1 MTPDFGSQP
10 QRFWGTRAAC
20 NFIGGGTG
28 TGLLVFAAVG
38 ATVGIPYFVPGL
50 VGLAFV
56 GLGLMMVWFEIGKP
70 WRAINVFLRPQ
81 TSWMSRESL
90 AAVLLFLIGA
100 VALASA
106 WPGVRLPWAMS
117 SPVAPALLT
126 ALAGLAFLS
135 CQLGMVYAVRGI
147 PAWRERMVMPLL
159 GLSGLAE
166 GLGVYLIFMVLLGRL
181 LPSML
186 IIALGLI
193 IARAL
198 AWQFYLK
205 ALDRSHMP
213 QLTVVAFERIRKVF
227 LLVGHVLPAV
237 LIAVALL
244 RPEQAGPL
252 VVLAGAGVMVAGWMF
267 KLVLI
272 TRAACTRGISL
283 PAIPV
288 RGESV
293 TPMSPL

>member
-10 QRFWGTRAAC
+10 QRFWDTRAAC

-70 WRAINVFLRPQ
+70 WRAINVFFRPQ

-100 VALASA
+100 VALAAA

-135 CQLGMVYAVRGI
+135 CQLGRVYAVRGI
-147 PAWRERMVMPLL
+147 PAWRQRMVMPLL
-159 GLSGLAE
+159 GLTGLAE
-166 GLGVYLIFMVLLGRL
+166 GSGLYLIFTVLMGRV

-186 IIALGLI
+186 VIALGLI

-198 AWQFYLK
+198 AWQIYLM
-205 ALDRSHMP
+205 ALDRSHVP

-227 LLVGHVLPAV
+227 LLTGHVLPAV
-237 LIAVALL
+237 LIVAAFLW
-244 RPEQAGPL
+244 PEQTGPL
-252 VVLAGAGVMVAGWMF
+252 ALANQAVKLCRCASFDGVAGIPG
-267 KLVLI
+267 LLAC
-272 TRAACTRGISL
+272 RAGL
-283 PAIPV
+283 GPPF
-288 RGESV
+288 
-293 TPMSPL
+293 

>member
-1 MTPDFGSQP
+1 MTPDSRSQP
-10 QRFWGTRAAC
+10 QRFWDTRAAC

-28 TGLLVFAAVG
+28 AGLLLFAAVG
-38 ATVGIPYFVPGL
+38 ATAGMPYFLPGL

-56 GLGLMMVWFEIGKP
+56 GLGLMMVWFEIGRP

-126 ALAGLAFLS
+126 ALAGLGFLS
-135 CQLGMVYAVRGI
+135 CQLGMLYAVRGI

-159 GLSGLAE
+159 GLTGLAE
-166 GLGVYLIFMVLLGRL
+166 GLGLYLIFTVLLGRV

-186 IIALGLI
+186 SIALGLI

-198 AWQFYLK
+198 AWHIYLM
-205 ALDRSHMP
+205 ALDRSHAP

-227 LLVGHVLPAV
+227 LLLGHVLPAA
-237 LIAVALL
+237 LIGAASLW
-244 RPEQAGPL
+244 PAQAGPL
-252 VVLAGAGVMVAGWMF
+252 VVLAGAGVTLAGWSF

-272 TRAACTRGISL
+272 TRAACTRGVSL

-288 RGESV
+288 RGGSA
-293 TPMSPL
+293 TPIGTS

>member
-10 QRFWGTRAAC
+10 QRFWDTRAAC

-28 TGLLVFAAVG
+28 AGLLVFAAVG
-38 ATVGIPYFVPGL
+38 ALVGIPSFVPGL

-56 GLGLMMVWFEIGKP
+56 GLGLMMVWFEIDNP

-81 TSWMSRESL
+81 TSWMSRESI
-90 AAVLLFLIGA
+90 AAALLFLIGA
-100 VALASA
+100 VALGSA
-106 WPGVRLPWAMS
+106 WPGERLPWAMW

-126 ALAGLAFLS
+126 ALTGLVFLS
-135 CQLGMVYAVRGI
+135 CQLGMLYAVRGI
-147 PAWRERMVMPLL
+147 PAWRERLLMPLL
-159 GLSGLAE
+159 GLTGLAE
-166 GLGVYLIFMVLLGRL
+166 GSGLYLIFTVLLGRV

-186 IIALGLI
+186 VIALGLI

-198 AWQFYLK
+198 AWQIYLM
-205 ALDRSHMP
+205 ALDRSHVP
-213 QLTVVAFERIRKVF
+213 QLTVVAFEQIRKVF
-227 LLVGHVLPAV
+227 LLLGHVLPAM
-237 LIAVALL
+237 LIAMAFL

-252 VVLAGAGVMVAGWMF
+252 VVLAGAGVTAAGWLF

-272 TRAACTRGISL
+272 TRAACTRGVSL

-288 RGESV
+288 RGGSA
-293 TPMSPL
+293 TTMGRS

>member
-1 MTPDFGSQP
+1 MTPDSRSQP
-10 QRFWGTRAAC
+10 QRFWDTRAAC
-20 NFIGGGTG
+20 KCIGGGTG
-28 TGLLVFAAVG
+28 AGLRVFAAVG
-38 ATVGIPYFVPGL
+38 ATVGVPYFVPGL

-56 GLGLMMVWFEIGKP
+56 GLGLVMVWFEIGKP
-70 WRAINVFLRPQ
+70 WRAMNVFFRPQ

-90 AAVLLFLIGA
+90 AAVLLFLIGV

-126 ALAGLAFLS
+126 ALAGLGFLS

-166 GLGVYLIFMVLLGRL
+166 GSGLYLIFTVLLGRL
-181 LPSML
+181 SPSML

-198 AWQFYLK
+198 AWQFYLM
-205 ALDRSHMP
+205 ALDRSHVP

-227 LLVGHVLPAV
+227 LLMGHVMPAV
-237 LIAVALL
+237 LIALALL
-244 RPEQAGPL
+244 WPEQAAPL
-252 VVLAGAGVMVAGWMF
+252 VVLAGTGVTVAGWLF
-267 KLVLI
+267 KHVLI
-272 TRAACTRGISL
+272 TRAACTRGVSL

-288 RGESV
+288 RGASV
-293 TPMSPL
+293 TPMSPS

>member
-1 MTPDFGSQP
+1 MTPDSRSQP
-10 QRFWGTRAAC
+10 QRFWDTRAAC

-38 ATVGIPYFVPGL
+38 AIVGIPYFVPGL

-70 WRAINVFLRPQ
+70 WRAINVFFRPQ

-90 AAVLLFLIGA
+90 AAVLLFLIGV

-117 SPVAPALLT
+117 SPVVPALLT
-126 ALAGLAFLS
+126 ALAGLGFLS

-166 GLGVYLIFMVLLGRL
+166 GSGLYLIFTVLLGRL

-198 AWQFYLK
+198 AWQIYRT
-205 ALDRSHMP
+205 ALDRSHVP

-227 LLVGHVLPAV
+227 LLMGHVLPAV
-237 LIAVALL
+237 LIAAAFL

-252 VVLAGAGVMVAGWMF
+252 VVLAGTGVTVAGWLF
-267 KLVLI
+267 KHVLI
-272 TRAACTRGISL
+272 TRAACTRGVSL

-288 RGESV
+288 RGGSA
-293 TPMSPL
+293 TPIGTS